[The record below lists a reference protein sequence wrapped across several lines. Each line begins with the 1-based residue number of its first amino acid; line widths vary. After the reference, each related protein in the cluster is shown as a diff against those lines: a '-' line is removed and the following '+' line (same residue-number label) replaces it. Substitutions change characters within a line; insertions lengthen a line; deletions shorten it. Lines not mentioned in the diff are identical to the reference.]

1 MLVSLGVIG
10 VALFLLLMGDAVS
23 GHEAG
28 GSNGAFLSYMFE
40 TVSAFGTVG
49 LSMGITSDLTT
60 WGKIIITLMM
70 VVGRVGI
77 LTFSYIIVGTVATK
91 GFESSEEN
99 LMIG

>member
-1 MLVSLGVIG
+1 
-10 VALFLLLMGDAVS
+10 VARWDENAR
-23 GHEAG
+23 EK
-28 GSNGAFLSYMFE
+28 
-40 TVSAFGTVG
+40 SACSPP
-49 LSMGITSDLTT
+49 SMGITADLTT

-91 GFESSEEN
+91 GVEYSEEN